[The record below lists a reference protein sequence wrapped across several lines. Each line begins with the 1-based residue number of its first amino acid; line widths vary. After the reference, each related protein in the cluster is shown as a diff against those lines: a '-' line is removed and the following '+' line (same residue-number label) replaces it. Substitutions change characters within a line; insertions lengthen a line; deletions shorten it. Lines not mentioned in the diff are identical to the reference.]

1 VAGPV
6 AIQVRSAWR
15 HAHRVLF
22 AAIIPVL
29 AGCGGIPKP
38 PPDVSLEQRV
48 VEWNGRSVRMESY
61 CSNAD
66 APILSTVFLLHGVGG
81 MAGDGSLM
89 RSFAVDLARAGYEAV
104 VVRYFDSTGDWLVTR
119 GVALER
125 AAEWRDMLSAVIKDH
140 SSKFPDRAHAV
151 LGYSLGGF
159 LAVALAGEPTPVAA
173 MVVLN
178 AGVLPEHEGWDLSA
192 LPPMHILHGAKDFV
206 VEPVRSEM
214 LARLAGQAGVT
225 VSRVVLDGEGHALS
239 EKGKMR
245 ASREVIEFFSSH
257 LQTGQSPGDALASDS
272 AD

>member
-1 VAGPV
+1 MVLRF
-6 AIQVRSAWR
+6 RSALR
-15 HAHRVLF
+15 HAQRVLF
-22 AAIIPVL
+22 AAIAIVL

-61 CSNAD
+61 CSNVD
-66 APILSTVFLLHGVGG
+66 APILSTVFLLHGIGG

-89 RSFAVDLARAGYEAV
+89 RSFAVDLARAGYEAF

-125 AAEWRDMLSAVIKDH
+125 AGEWRDVLRAVIKDH

-159 LAVALAGEPTPVAA
+159 LAVALAGEPTPVEA

-178 AGVLPEHEGWDLSA
+178 AGVLPEHEGWDLST
-192 LPPMHILHGAKDFV
+192 LPPTHILHGSKDFV
-206 VEPVRSEM
+206 VEPVRSEV
-214 LARLAGQAGVT
+214 LARLAEEVGVT

-239 EKGKMR
+239 AKGKMR
-245 ASREVIEFFSSH
+245 ASREMIEFFSNH
-257 LQTGQSPGDALASDS
+257 LQTGQSSGDALASDS